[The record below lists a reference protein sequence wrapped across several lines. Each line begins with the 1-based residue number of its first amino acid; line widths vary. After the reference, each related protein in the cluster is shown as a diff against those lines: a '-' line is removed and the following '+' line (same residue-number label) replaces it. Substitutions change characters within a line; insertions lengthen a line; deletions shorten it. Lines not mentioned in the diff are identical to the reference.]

1 MKRVTSI
8 IIGTGLLAATSLA
21 SANSGQLSAVTVHQ
35 DRFSIADCTPPND
48 AKECADFHAAIRR
61 NFSNREIG
69 MLFGA
74 AAAYQEYPTSYDRTR
89 ARYAAFVRNIEENG
103 VAVAVAAR

>member
-61 NFSNREIG
+61 TFSNREIG

-89 ARYAAFVRNIEENG
+89 ARYAAFVRNVEESG